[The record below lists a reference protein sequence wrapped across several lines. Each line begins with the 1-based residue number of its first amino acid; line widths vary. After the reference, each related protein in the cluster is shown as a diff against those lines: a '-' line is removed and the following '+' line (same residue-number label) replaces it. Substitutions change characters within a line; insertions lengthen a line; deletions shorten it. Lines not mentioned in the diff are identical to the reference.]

1 MNKTLI
7 LIGATVGGLVGAY
20 VPVLW
25 GNTDMFSG
33 ASILWS
39 TIGGLLGIWLG
50 VFVSK
55 RVG

>member
-7 LIGATVGGLVGAY
+7 LIGATVGGLAGAY
-20 VPVLW
+20 VPALW
-25 GNTDMFSG
+25 GDTNVFGG